1 MASLTE
7 EDTKTSSVCDV
18 ISNFPGFPSFKFSTV
33 PPTYETSPS
42 STASKGRAKSK
53 TRQSVASL
61 FITVPSPNRS
71 KLRVHHKKAFST
83 LHLDCRCL
91 SEEALCFASRPECAL
106 KRKCRGGQTPTHL
119 PSNLSEQLHGSRAY
133 YSSRLSFDSALF
145 KHTNEIYH
153 AATIGARCFDVNA
166 SASLR
171 SSDV

>member
-1 MASLTE
+1 MTSLTE

-18 ISNFPGFPSFKFSTV
+18 ISNFPGLPSFKFSTV

-61 FITVPSPNRS
+61 FITVPFPNRS

-91 SEEALCFASRPECAL
+91 IEGALCFASRPECAL
-106 KRKCRGGQTPTHL
+106 KRKCRGCQTPTHL
-119 PSNLSEQLHGSRAY
+119 HSTTGANSFTAQERIIRVDSLSIRLCSN
-133 YSSRLSFDSALF
+133 AL
-145 KHTNEIYH
+145 TGQARGGLVSVVLPN
-153 AATIGARCFDVNA
+153 AANLFVVFLVR
-166 SASLR
+166 
-171 SSDV
+171 